1 MGNNVRYSVKTALKT
16 IGACLLLGCL
26 ASCGSYKVL
35 DIDVL
40 KPGGINLGSGDA
52 QIMFI
57 DRKIIHISDSLS
69 AQQLYSSLRL
79 RRDNLVTCFY
89 DGLRD
94 GLRNGIRPVLLV
106 RGLGLKPTYVPDGY
120 EPAPISPEGIKAL
133 EKSSRMTHVLAVE
146 YCKFNLDQ
154 SARLLL
160 DNNIL
165 VRLYNADG
173 QVIDSMN
180 SQKMGVIHNSYDGE
194 DDYATI
200 CNFFYDKGWSYA
212 ERLTPMW
219 MPEKR
224 RIYTDNRLLGV
235 GYHFFENENVDE
247 ARRIW
252 EAALALKPT
261 VAAKSA
267 VNLAWLYEKDG
278 NFSAAK
284 ALLEAAEK
292 TLQKANVD
300 NKVSVY
306 IKEYIAALDKRIK
319 DETKIMEQ
327 I

>member
-1 MGNNVRYSVKTALKT
+1 MGNSVTYKMKTALGA

-26 ASCGSYKVL
+26 VSCGSYKEL

-40 KPGGINLGSGDA
+40 KPGGINLGNGDA

-57 DRKIIHISDSLS
+57 DRKIIHVSDSL
-69 AQQLYSSLRL
+69 AAPQLYSSLRL

-106 RGLGLKPTYVPDGY
+106 RGLGLKPTYITDGM
-120 EPAPISPEGIKAL
+120 EPEPISPEGIKAL
-133 EKSSRMTHVLAVE
+133 EKTSRMTHVLAVE
-146 YCKFNLDQ
+146 YCKFNLDF
-154 SARLLL
+154 SGRLVL
-160 DNNIL
+160 DDNL
-165 VRLYNADG
+165 FVRLYDANG
-173 QVIDSMN
+173 QVVDSMN
-180 SQKMGVIHNSYDGE
+180 SQKMEVKHSTYEGE

-219 MPEKR
+219 TPER
-224 RIYTDNRLLGV
+224 RRLYTDNRVLSV
-235 GYHFFENENVDE
+235 GYHFFQNGDMNE

-252 EAALALKPT
+252 EAALALKPN
-261 VAAKSA
+261 VAAKAA

-278 NFSAAK
+278 NFSGAK

-292 TLQKANVD
+292 TLQKANIS

-306 IKEYIAALDKRIK
+306 IKEYIEVLDRRIK